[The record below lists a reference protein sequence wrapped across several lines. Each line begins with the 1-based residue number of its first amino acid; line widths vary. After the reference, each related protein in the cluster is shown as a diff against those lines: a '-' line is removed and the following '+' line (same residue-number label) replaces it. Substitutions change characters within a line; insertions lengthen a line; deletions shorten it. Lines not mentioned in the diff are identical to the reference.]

1 MKKQIIAIGG
11 GGFGRST
18 DDLRMEQYLIDQVDA
33 DRPRVGFLP
42 QATAESQ
49 AYINNYYEA
58 FTKLGAVPS
67 WTSLFGIVKPGWR
80 EHLLAQDIIYV
91 GGGNTRSMICLWREW
106 GADEVLREAHEAGI
120 LLCGVSAGAICWF
133 EQGVTDSVWPLG
145 VLPCLGL
152 LPGSC
157 CPHYDSE
164 AERRPA
170 YQAMTKQADIQSG
183 IAFDDLCMGHYLDGE
198 LHRVVVAR
206 SEANAWRVQDG
217 ADEKVE
223 DVERI
228 VLAES

>member
-1 MKKQIIAIGG
+1 
-11 GGFGRST
+11 
-18 DDLRMEQYLIDQVDA
+18 
-33 DRPRVGFLP
+33 
-42 QATAESQ
+42 
-49 AYINNYYEA
+49 
-58 FTKLGAVPS
+58 VPS

-106 GADEVLREAHEAGI
+106 GADEVLREAYEAGI

-164 AERRPA
+164 AERRPTSTA
-170 YQAMTKQADIQSG
+170 SCTESSS
-183 IAFDDLCMGHYLDGE
+183 
-198 LHRVVVAR
+198 RVRRRTPGGLQTAR
-206 SEANAWRVQDG
+206 MRKSKMSNGWSCQ
-217 ADEKVE
+217 KFKN
-223 DVERI
+223 
-228 VLAES
+228 